1 MNEKQIKQL
10 KALIHEAIQEAGVG
24 GNVMMLQPGTPEWDE
39 LQKALASLGRPPR
52 HEPAPYSKPKT
63 SEESPK
69 PRERPFFQ
77 SKQPVMMFSP
87 EEMDVLRQAAEIMKT
102 KQRK

>member
-24 GNVMMLQPGTPEWDE
+24 GNVMMLNPGTPEWDE

-69 PRERPFFQ
+69 PKERPFFQ

-102 KQRK
+102 KQIK

>member
-24 GNVMMLQPGTPEWDE
+24 GNVMMLNPGTPEWDE

-69 PRERPFFQ
+69 PKERPFFQ

-87 EEMDVLRQAAEIMKT
+87 EEMDVLRQAAAIMKT

>member
-1 MNEKQIKQL
+1 MNAKQLKQL

-24 GNVMMLQPGTPEWDE
+24 GNVMILNPGTPEWDE

-52 HEPAPYSKPKT
+52 HEPMPYSKPKP

-69 PRERPFFQ
+69 SEERPVFQ
-77 SKQPVMMFSP
+77 SKHPVMMFSP
-87 EEMDVLRQAAEIMKT
+87 EEMIVLRKAAAIMKT
-102 KQRK
+102 KEIK

>member
-24 GNVMMLQPGTPEWDE
+24 GNVMMLNPGTPEWDE

-69 PRERPFFQ
+69 PKERPFFQ

-87 EEMDVLRQAAEIMKT
+87 EEMGVLRQAAEIMKT

>member
-24 GNVMMLQPGTPEWDE
+24 GNVMMLNPGTPEWDE

-69 PRERPFFQ
+69 PKERPFFQ